1 MTNLWHWIALNS
13 GPLGIGT
20 CFGGAFTIFL
30 WFFPN
35 RKEWKVERQAKANLK
50 TDSRVHEALGNRSI
64 WKGSRGMSGAGFY
77 AVRSDEI
84 AEYLKLD
91 PEAVNESLE
100 RLRTKGRANKEKGTL
115 DDARPIWI
123 YLPR

>member
-1 MTNLWHWIALNS
+1 MTSLWHWIAVNW

-20 CFGGAFTIFL
+20 CFGGAFSVFL

-35 RKEWKVERQAKANLK
+35 RKEWKAQQQEKAEKRL
-50 TDSRVHEALGNRSI
+50 DSRVHEALGNREI
-64 WKGSRGMSGAGFY
+64 WKGPRAMTGAGFY

-84 AEYLKLD
+84 AQYLKED
-91 PEAVNESLE
+91 AETVSESLE
-100 RLRTKGRANKEKGTL
+100 RLKAKGRANKETGTL